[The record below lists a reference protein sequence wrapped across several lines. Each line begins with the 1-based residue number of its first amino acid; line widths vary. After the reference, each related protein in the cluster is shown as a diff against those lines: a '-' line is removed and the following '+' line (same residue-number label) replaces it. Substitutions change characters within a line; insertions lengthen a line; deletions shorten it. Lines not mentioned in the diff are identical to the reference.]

1 MGNLYSIQ
9 TGTEIILS
17 RENMSLKEKNRE
29 LSEEI
34 KKLTL
39 KCERLT
45 DENIKYKS
53 RLDTILK
60 TAVGALCND

>member
-1 MGNLYSIQ
+1 MGNIYSIQ

-29 LSEEI
+29 LLEEI
-34 KKLTL
+34 KKLTVE
-39 KCERLT
+39 CERLT

>member
-1 MGNLYSIQ
+1 MNNIYSIQ

-29 LSEEI
+29 LSEEL
-34 KKLTL
+34 KKLTTE
-39 KCERLT
+39 CERLT

>member
-1 MGNLYSIQ
+1 MTNIYQIQ

-17 RENMSLKEKNRE
+17 KENMSLKEKNRE
-29 LSEEI
+29 LLEEI
-34 KKLTL
+34 KKLTVE
-39 KCERLT
+39 CERLT

>member
-17 RENMSLKEKNRE
+17 KENMSLKEKNRE

-39 KCERLT
+39 ECERLT

>member
-17 RENMSLKEKNRE
+17 RENMSLKEKNKE

-34 KKLTL
+34 KKLTVE
-39 KCERLT
+39 CERLT

>member
-29 LSEEI
+29 LLEEI

-39 KCERLT
+39 ECERLT

>member
-1 MGNLYSIQ
+1 MGNIYTIQ

-29 LSEEI
+29 LSEEL

-39 KCERLT
+39 ECERLT